1 MKKLHGTG
9 VALVTPFDDQGDIDY
24 TALKRLL
31 RHTAKGVDYYVVLG
45 TTGESA
51 TLSKHEKQ
59 GILDFVRNHNTAR
72 LPIVYGIGGNNTAA
86 VIEELM
92 DTDLTG
98 VDALLSV
105 SPYYIK
111 PSQAG
116 IIQHYETIA
125 TVSPVPLLLYN
136 IPGRTASNLTADTIL
151 TLADNPRI
159 IGVKDSSGNIEQ
171 CMRVARQM
179 PKDFLLLSGDDM
191 LTSTIYAMGGSGVIS
206 VLANAFPV
214 AFRRIT
220 TAAREGQLVKSSRY
234 LMQFLEINGLMYE
247 EGNPVGLKC
256 LLGHMGLM
264 RDNVRL
270 PHAPASRN
278 LSERIVRSWEE
289 IKKG

>member
-1 MKKLHGTG
+1 M
-9 VALVTPFDDQGDIDY
+9 
-24 TALKRLL
+24 
-31 RHTAKGVDYYVVLG
+31 VLG

>member
-270 PHAPASRN
+270 PHAPASRK

-289 IKKG
+289 TKKG